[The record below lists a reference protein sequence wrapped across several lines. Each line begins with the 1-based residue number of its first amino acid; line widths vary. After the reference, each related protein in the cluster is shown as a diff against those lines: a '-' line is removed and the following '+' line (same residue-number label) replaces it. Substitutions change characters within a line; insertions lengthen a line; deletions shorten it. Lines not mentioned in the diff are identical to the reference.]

1 MGRAIGGVALGTT
14 DGRVKFPTAACLCS
28 SLIIVLLAGVL
39 SPALGAPIET
49 ERMPGPGM
57 RVWTGNA
64 FVTKPPEA
72 VAGQV
77 LVQVRAGTTE
87 AELAEALQRQGGTV
101 LRSIPQIGMYVV
113 SLPDGVSVLEGQA
126 QWAAEGVVDSA
137 YPDLMAH
144 RMLAPNDTL
153 YSQQYHWPKTNAPAA
168 WDVTTGN
175 ASTVI
180 AVVDDG
186 VDLGHPDLAAKMWVN
201 VAEIPD
207 NGVDDDGNGFIDDV
221 NGWNFFDGT
230 NDPNSEVV
238 ADDVGVSHG
247 THCAGLVGAVSNNA
261 TGVAGYDWSCRVMA
275 VKIFPASGSAPYS
288 VIIEGFVY
296 AVDNGA
302 NVVSLSLGGGY
313 SGAWDAP
320 IAYAHGQDVV
330 VVAAAGN
337 EDWEFTDSEAT
348 WFSPVCNDG
357 PGFGDNYVLGVAA
370 TDQNDQRADFSNYD
384 GSSRNFVDVAAPGV
398 DILSCYIDD
407 PEYNLPAYGPMSGT
421 SMACPIVAGLAGL
434 VKDRHPS
441 ATADDVVTQ
450 IRLGC
455 DNIDESNP
463 GFEGKLGSGR
473 INGLAALVDLP
484 PAAPRTIA
492 AVDTPGDEGQ
502 SITVTWSRSA
512 DDGRGFDDVVGYQVW
527 RSTVGEGGP
536 FTSVSGLLPPRTTV
550 YVDAEVSIGSEY
562 WYKVSV
568 HDAASSSETRVVG
581 PVSPLDDLAPDPITQ
596 LTARDTGGDSGGSI
610 TLSWTG
616 YEPPSDFA
624 EYRVYRATSSF
635 TSINQTGVTRI
646 DEEVLP
652 AGSLT
657 VPTTQGY
664 IDTTVVDGTLYWY
677 AVTAVDDTQPVGNE
691 EPQVTSVGPVVSS
704 PNFTFAYN
712 AGYNLMAVGADT
724 QEKDLAALL
733 GIPAAELQ
741 LARWEPAAAAYRTYQ
756 DGSTDAFLQQGL
768 GRAFWLKANSPVIVD
783 IAGQPAPAGNT
794 KVAFQPGW
802 NMIGNPYTSDMS
814 TVGATVD
821 AAGRTDIGI
830 AEAATLG
837 WVRDYMWAYD
847 TYRRSY
853 ALVSPTIDFA
863 DQIIRKGAGVFFHA
877 FVPGQLTMP
886 RPDAA
891 AAPTAAEAAPSITA
905 DWKLRIVAESGA
917 GADVDNFVG
926 VSSSR
931 AKLNAI
937 ASPPVRGLD
946 FYFVDD
952 SGAHAAA
959 RFAAPGTTAAT
970 YTARVVVDEAGP
982 VTLRWPDL
990 SELPA
995 DVRPILVD
1003 LAAGKRMYMRTTGSY
1018 TFDATVEAQRQF
1030 QVVLNADA
1038 AGALLVQT
1046 LAATP
1051 AAAGAQVAF
1060 TLNQDAAVTVEVL
1073 NVAGRCIRTLA
1084 TATPVAAA
1092 QVNTLIWDGSSAL
1105 GTKVPAGRYLVRVV
1119 AQTQD
1124 GQQASAMS
1132 ALSLRR

>member
-1 MGRAIGGVALGTT
+1 
-14 DGRVKFPTAACLCS
+14 
-28 SLIIVLLAGVL
+28 
-39 SPALGAPIET
+39 
-49 ERMPGPGM
+49 
-57 RVWTGNA
+57 
-64 FVTKPPEA
+64 
-72 VAGQV
+72 
-77 LVQVRAGTTE
+77 
-87 AELAEALQRQGGTV
+87 
-101 LRSIPQIGMYVV
+101 
-113 SLPDGVSVLEGQA
+113 
-126 QWAAEGVVDSA
+126 
-137 YPDLMAH
+137 
-144 RMLAPNDTL
+144 
-153 YSQQYHWPKTNAPAA
+153 
-168 WDVTTGN
+168 
-175 ASTVI
+175 
-180 AVVDDG
+180 
-186 VDLGHPDLAAKMWVN
+186 
-201 VAEIPD
+201 
-207 NGVDDDGNGFIDDV
+207 
-221 NGWNFFDGT
+221 
-230 NDPNSEVV
+230 
-238 ADDVGVSHG
+238 
-247 THCAGLVGAVSNNA
+247 
-261 TGVAGYDWSCRVMA
+261 
-275 VKIFPASGSAPYS
+275 
-288 VIIEGFVY
+288 
-296 AVDNGA
+296 
-302 NVVSLSLGGGY
+302 
-313 SGAWDAP
+313 
-320 IAYAHGQDVV
+320 
-330 VVAAAGN
+330 
-337 EDWEFTDSEAT
+337 
-348 WFSPVCNDG
+348 
-357 PGFGDNYVLGVAA
+357 
-370 TDQNDQRADFSNYD
+370 
-384 GSSRNFVDVAAPGV
+384 VDVAAPGV

-407 PEYNLPAYGPMSGT
+407 PAYNLPAYGLMSGT

-434 VKDRHPS
+434 VRARHPN
-441 ATADDVVTQ
+441 ATAADVVSR

-455 DNIDESNP
+455 DDIDGVNP
-463 GFEGKLGSGR
+463 GYAGKLGAGR
-473 INGLAALVDLP
+473 INGPAAMVNLP
-484 PAAPRTIA
+484 PAAPRSIA
-492 AVDTPGDEGQ
+492 AVDTPGDEGE

-512 DDGRGFDDVVGYQVW
+512 DDGRGADDVVGYQVW
-527 RSTVGEGGP
+527 RSTVGDTGP
-536 FTSVSGLLPPRTTV
+536 FTSVSGLLPPRTTI
-550 YVDAEVSIGSEY
+550 YLDFEVSIGSEY

-581 PVSPLDDLAPDPITQ
+581 PVSPLDDLAPDPVTQ
-596 LTARDTGGDSGGSI
+596 LIARDTGGDSGGSI
-610 TLSWTG
+610 TLSWPG

-624 EYRVYRATSSF
+624 EYRVYRATGSF
-635 TSINQTGVTRI
+635 TNINQTGVARI
-646 DEEVLP
+646 DQQ
-652 AGSLT
+652 GSLT

-691 EPQVTSVGPVVSS
+691 NPQVTAVGPVVSS

-724 QEKDLAALL
+724 QEKDLATLL

-741 LARWEPAAAAYRTYQ
+741 LARWDPTAAAYRRYA
-756 DGSTDAFLQQGL
+756 DGPTDAFLQQGL
-768 GRAFWLKANSPVIVD
+768 GRAFWLKANGSLIVD
-783 IAGQPAPAGNT
+783 IAGQPAPAGT
-794 KVAFQPGW
+794 YKVAFQPGW
-802 NMIGNPYTSDMS
+802 NMVGNPYTSDMS

-821 AAGRTDIGI
+821 ASGRTDIGI

-847 TYRRSY
+847 SYRRSY

-863 DQIIRKGAGVFFHA
+863 DKIIRKGAGVFFHA
-877 FVPGQLTMP
+877 FVPGQLAMP

-891 AAPTAAEAAPSITA
+891 AVPTAAEAAPPVTA
-905 DWKLRIVAESGA
+905 DWKLRIVAECGA

-995 DVRPILVD
+995 DVRPVLVD
-1003 LAAGKRMYMRTTGSY
+1003 LATGKRMYMRTTGSY

-1038 AGALLVQT
+1038 AGALLVQA

-1051 AAAGAQVAF
+1051 TAAGAQVAF

-1073 NVAGRCIRTLA
+1073 NVAGRSVRTLA
-1084 TATPVAAA
+1084 VGSPVAAA
-1092 QVNTLIWDGSSAL
+1092 QVNTLVWDGTSAL

-1119 AQTQD
+1119 AQAQD